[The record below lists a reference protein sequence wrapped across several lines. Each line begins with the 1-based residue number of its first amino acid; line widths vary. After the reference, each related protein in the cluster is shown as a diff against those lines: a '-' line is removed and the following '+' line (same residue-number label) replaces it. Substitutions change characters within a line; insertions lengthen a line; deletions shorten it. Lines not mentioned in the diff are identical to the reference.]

1 MFNRSAERMDTVIG
15 PGVTLKGSLR
25 AQSGVRLDGT
35 VEGDVETT
43 GNVIV
48 GEKGQVNANIVAQ
61 NVFISGYVKGNVTAR
76 GRLEISGKGKL
87 WGDMKAETLAVEEGG
102 VFRGQ
107 SAMSHSAFGQDDPA
121 ATDGKSGS

>member
-15 PGVTLKGSLR
+15 PGVSFSGSLR
-25 AQSGVRLDGT
+25 SQSGIRLDGL

-48 GEKGQVNANIVAQ
+48 GEKGQVNASITAQ
-61 NVFISGYVKGNVTAR
+61 NVFISGYVRGNVTAR

-102 VFRGQ
+102 VFRGL
-107 SAMSHSAFGQDDPA
+107 SAMSHSAFGQDEATPA
-121 ATDGKSGS
+121 DAKPTD